1 MRPSFLPAAIAQ
13 RRQAGF
19 TLLEILVSLM
29 LIAIGVLGT
38 AGLQALALKMNQG
51 GQLRSQ
57 AVVLG
62 IDLIER
68 MEANNVAAIA
78 GGYAPAAYPASF
90 TTDCATVFCSPAD
103 LATYDLVNF
112 RSRVQSQLPGATICV
127 MVTGPTGTGPCVA
140 GTAPAGTAPVGAGPY
155 IYFVRIDWVERISK
169 AVGTAVDTTGPSAV
183 TSAGGGKTE
192 TFSYSI
198 TRMFQNRSLII

>member
-1 MRPSFLPAAIAQ
+1 MQPSFPLAATAQ

-19 TLLEILVSLM
+19 TLLEILVSLL

-68 MEANNVAAIA
+68 IEANNVAAMA
-78 GGYAPAAYPASF
+78 GGYAPATYPTSYPMDCSAAY
-90 TTDCATVFCSPAD
+90 CSPAD
-103 LATYDLVNF
+103 LATYDLVEF
-112 RSRVQSQLPGATICV
+112 KSRLQAQLPNASLTV
-127 MVTGPTGTGPCVA
+127 SMTGTGPV
-140 GTAPAGTAPVGAGPY
+140 TY
-155 IYFVRIDWVERISK
+155 SVRIDWVERISK
-169 AVGTAVDTTGPSAV
+169 AKGTTVDTTGASAV
-183 TSAGGGKTE
+183 TSAGGGQTE

-198 TRMFQNRSLII
+198 TRMFQNRTLVV